1 LGLTLPGS
9 RLVLAA
15 FAGLLFG
22 LAGCADVGDISGSR
36 STLWRIQGEHNV
48 VYLLGSVHILPSSAY
63 PLKPALQRAFDQS
76 QRVVFEINLARVT
89 SRNVTEEFKRTGF
102 YPPDETLAEHVS
114 PGTSAILRRT
124 LPRLGISWES
134 VQPLRPWFLAELV
147 SSRYLETMGF
157 HADLGVDEYFYR
169 QARARRKE
177 IQGLE
182 TLRDQAHILTGFTDR
197 QSEEYLRSTLA
208 GLPAYSA
215 LLSVVITAWQNG
227 QIDLLDRLLN
237 QNERSDPRAFRLL
250 FADRNA
256 KWLPA
261 IEGFTHNRENVLVV
275 VGTGHLVG
283 SDGVVETLRRRGYN
297 VQQL

>member
-9 RLVLAA
+9 RLVLVA
-15 FAGLLFG
+15 FASLLLG
-22 LAGCADVGDISGSR
+22 LAGCAEVGDLSGSH
-36 STLWRIQGEHNV
+36 STLWRIQGDHNV

-63 PLKPALQRAFDQS
+63 PLKPALQRAFDES
-76 QRVVFEINLARVT
+76 QRVVFEINLGTVT
-89 SRNVTEEFKRTGF
+89 SQAVTQEFKRTGF
-102 YPPDETLAEHVS
+102 YPPGETLAQHVS
-114 PGTSAILRRT
+114 PGTSAILQRT
-124 LPRLGISWES
+124 LPQMGISWES
-134 VQPLRPWFLAELV
+134 AQRFRPWFLAELL
-147 SSRYLETMGF
+147 SSRYLEAVGF

-177 IQGLE
+177 VQGLE
-182 TLRDQAHILTGFTDR
+182 TLRDQAQILSGFTDR

-215 LLSVVITAWQNG
+215 LLRVVITAWQNG
-227 QIDLLDRLLN
+227 QVDLLDHLLN
-237 QNERSDPRAFRLL
+237 QNERTDPRAFRLL

-261 IEGFTHNRENVLVV
+261 IEGFTHGRENVLVV

-283 SDGVVETLRRRGYN
+283 SQGMVETLRRRGYY
-297 VQQL
+297 VRQL